1 MSVQKLW
8 LSVLNR
14 YNRTL
19 LAAQLVSY
27 HSSTR
32 LSTIGFD
39 REQYWKQKEV
49 KMERKERQEGAKRE
63 KRPPVKR
70 PNPGN
75 SGNKPLRGRP
85 ADQEDVR
92 ISKTMSWL
100 LRHGAKSEGL
110 YMRQDGYVRVNDMVC
125 LPYVSVYYV
134 D

>member
-8 LSVLNR
+8 LPALNR

-19 LAAQLVSY
+19 LAARLVSY

-32 LSTIGFD
+32 LSTIGLD
-39 REQYWKQKEV
+39 REQYWEQKAA

-100 LRHGAKSEGL
+100 LRYGAKSEGL